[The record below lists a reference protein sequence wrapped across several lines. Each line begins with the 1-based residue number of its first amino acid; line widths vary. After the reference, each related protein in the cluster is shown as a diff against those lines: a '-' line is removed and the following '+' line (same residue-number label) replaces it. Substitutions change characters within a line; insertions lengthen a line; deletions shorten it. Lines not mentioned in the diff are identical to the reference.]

1 MQAAPGKLGVP
12 RKIAPTSLIVPS
24 GSTVRSVHHQAPF
37 TIQAPRIMPVATS
50 LPRCTAPGRRPR
62 GIGRGSGK
70 ERVFVDVDDDARTT
84 GARLRRIRKSRCKSL
99 RVVAGLSGIS
109 EATLSRIENGLRALD
124 SRAEIVALADV
135 LQVAPSELTR
145 RPEPA
150 PGNRGKDVTV
160 TAVHCALTAAEFGYP
175 GGLVLSVDVL
185 RKRIAYVQEARRR
198 GRLADVATRL
208 PGVIRDL
215 HTSIA
220 AGRDVA
226 ELLQL
231 ATLLHVDVVAH
242 WLHDA
247 GAPELRLQAT
257 ALARDVAREHGA
269 KTTLAV
275 AAWGTSVA
283 LLTDRMLDL
292 AQAEL
297 DAVMPP
303 ATTSATAG
311 VLGGLAM
318 TRALVA
324 SVDKRPGDV
333 EAQMAAADE
342 LAQRFSAVDERLGFA
357 VGPAEV
363 GVRRMKL
370 ALQAGEPDRAVSI
383 AEHVHPQEISFVAR
397 KAGYWI
403 EYGQALTRLRGR
415 QDDAVRA
422 LRTAEQLFPERV
434 RRNPFVQDA
443 LAGLLP
449 RSRHDAVGRELRG
462 MVYRAGLPV

>member
-1 MQAAPGKLGVP
+1 MDKEED
-12 RKIAPTSLIVPS
+12 RT
-24 GSTVRSVHHQAPF
+24 
-37 TIQAPRIMPVATS
+37 
-50 LPRCTAPGRRPR
+50 
-62 GIGRGSGK
+62 IGR
-70 ERVFVDVDDDARTT
+70 
-84 GARLRRIRKSRCKSL
+84 RLRRIRKARGKSL
-99 RVVAGLSGIS
+99 RATAELAGMNRM
-109 EATLSRIENGLRALD
+109 TLSRIETGQRALD
-124 SRAEIVALADV
+124 KRSEIVALANA
-135 LQVAPSELTR
+135 LQISPSELTNQ
-145 RPEPA
+145 PEPV
-150 PGNRGKDVTV
+150 PGKDKGNRDVTV
-160 TAVHCALTAAEFGYP
+160 KAVRCALTAAEFGYP

-185 RKRIAYVQEARRR
+185 RSRIAYVQEARRR

-226 ELLQL
+226 ELLPL

-247 GAPELRLQAT
+247 GAPELRLQAA
-257 ALARDVAREHGA
+257 ALARDMAGEHGETA
-269 KTTLAV
+269 TLAV
-275 AAWGTSVA
+275 AAWGTAVA
-283 LLTDRMLDL
+283 LLTDRMLDV

-297 DAVMPP
+297 DAITPP

-333 EAQMAAADE
+333 DAPMEAADE
-342 LAQRFSAVDERLGFA
+342 LAQRFSAANERLGFA

-370 ALQAGEPDRAVSI
+370 ALEAGEPDRAVSI
-383 AEHVHPQEISFVAR
+383 AEHVRPQEISFIAR
-397 KAGYWI
+397 KAGYWM
-403 EYGQALTRLRGR
+403 EYGQALARLRGR
-415 QDDAVRA
+415 HDDAVRA
-422 LRTAEQLFPERV
+422 LCTAEQLFPERV

-443 LAGLLP
+443 LAELLT
-449 RSRHDAVGRELRG
+449 RSRRDAVGRELRR
-462 MVYRAGLPV
+462 MAYRAGLPV